1 MNQRISQQHSASDD
15 MRTTINPKNDRGAVV
30 GLDKQSKSDGL
41 KHLGV
46 YIKENP
52 HMAVSVSLFC
62 CGGIAL
68 WQNVTP
74 LAGSLFGAGGAL
86 LGAWITELNKRRTD
100 SQDKA
105 KKETGAVAALA
116 PELQRSIERV
126 QYILDRTVANFVCES
141 SLNSAKTNDLQ
152 ADFRPYSPSLYPSAP
167 QVRDLTGEKA
177 IALIRYYDSLNELS
191 NLVDDWWER
200 EGQLAINIFNVLM
213 HSAEKS
219 IRLGLVC
226 VDEFDLEARFPPPHD
241 SWGTLTS
248 RIERSLDSAT
258 KSRQH
263 HLDRAERHQLDPGTS
278 KGPTPFRK
286 Y

>member
-1 MNQRISQQHSASDD
+1 MD
-15 MRTTINPKNDRGAVV
+15 
-30 GLDKQSKSDGL
+30 LDKQSKSFRL
-41 KHLGV
+41 KRLGA
-46 YIKENP
+46 YIVENP

-62 CGGIAL
+62 CGGVAL

-100 SQDKA
+100 AQDKA
-105 KKETGAVAALA
+105 KREAGAVAALA

-126 QYILDRTVANFVCES
+126 QYILDRTLANFICES
-141 SLNSAKTNDLQ
+141 TVNGAKTNDLQ
-152 ADFRPYSPSLYPSAP
+152 ADFRPYLPSLYPSAP
-167 QVRDLTGEKA
+167 QVRELSGEKA
-177 IALIRYYDSLNELS
+177 IVLIRYYDSLNELS

-219 IRLGLVC
+219 LRLGLVC
-226 VDEFDLEARFPPPHD
+226 ISEFDLEARFPPPYE

-248 RIERSLDSAT
+248 RIERSLDSVT
-258 KSRQH
+258 RSRQH
-263 HLDRAERHQLDPGTS
+263 HIDRAERHQLDQGTS
-278 KGPTPFRK
+278 KERRPFRK